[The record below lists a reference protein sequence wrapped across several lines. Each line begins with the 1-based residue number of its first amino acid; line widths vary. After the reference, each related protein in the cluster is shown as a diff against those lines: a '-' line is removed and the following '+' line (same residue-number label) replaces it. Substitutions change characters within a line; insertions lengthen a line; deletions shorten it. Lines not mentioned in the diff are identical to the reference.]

1 MSLNSIILG
10 EDMTEPLSEIQRLFT
25 DEVRYID
32 DAAQIVLKGH
42 LVVEDIFNRAI
53 ESFVLHGEHVEKAR
67 LQFHQKLEL
76 CRAISL
82 SNNNNMWNVITK
94 INVLRNALSHSLD
107 QERRSKAVQSLQT
120 IYDQE
125 FPPESRKIEGM
136 SEEAALC
143 MVAIGGVLGYLHSF
157 LSEVHRFEAL
167 VKRLDQ
173 SMNSGS
179 LSEGA

>member
-1 MSLNSIILG
+1 
-10 EDMTEPLSEIQRLFT
+10 MTEPLSEIQRRFI

-42 LVVEDIFNRAI
+42 LVVEDILNRAL
-53 ESFVLHGEHVEKAR
+53 ESFVLHGEHVEEAR

-82 SNNNNMWNVITK
+82 SDNNNNMWNVIKK

-107 QERRSKAVQSLQT
+107 QERRSKAVQSLQS

-125 FPPESRKIEGM
+125 FPPESRKIEGI

-157 LSEVHRFEAL
+157 LSEVHRFETL
-167 VKRLDQ
+167 VKHLDQ